1 MRTIIQICGKQGS
14 GKTSL
19 AKGIVDH
26 INESMDGYVARH
38 VKFADP
44 LYSMHEKIREVCAYY
59 DIPFEQKEGDLLQLL
74 GTEWGRKRKGPDV
87 WIKALRN
94 LILKMPTMFG
104 KKVIYVNDDTRFK
117 NELAAFPGAFT
128 IRLVAPSEFRKA
140 RAEGWRDNENHISEI
155 DLDDVP
161 DAAFDLVLDTSIS
174 TKLETLNKALNAWRL
189 T

>member
-1 MRTIIQICGKQGS
+1 MRNVIQICGKQGS

-19 AKGIVDH
+19 AKGIEGF

-44 LYSMHEKIREVCAYY
+44 LYSMHEKIKEVCAYY
-59 DIPFEQKEGDLLQLL
+59 DIPFEKKEGVLLQLL
-74 GTEWGRKRKGPDV
+74 GTEWGRKIKGDDV

-94 LILKMPTMFG
+94 MIMKMPSMFG
-104 KKVIYVNDDTRFK
+104 KKVIYIIDDTRFK

-128 IRLVAPSEFRKA
+128 VRLHAPSEFRKS
-140 RAEGWRDNENHISEI
+140 RCEGWRDNENHPSEI

-161 DAAFDLVLDTSIS
+161 DAAFDCIVDTSQHS
-174 TKLETLNKALNAWRL
+174 KLETFNIVLNRWMKP
-189 T
+189 